1 MTIMMQ
7 ITMMIMIP
15 MMKMMIMKTVNGDH
29 LRVVAAKSLA
39 DPLYS
44 STAVTAWVALAT

>member
-15 MMKMMIMKTVNGDH
+15 MMKMVIMKTVNGDH

-39 DPLYS
+39 DPL
-44 STAVTAWVALAT
+44 